1 MLAEYSAQ
9 KQFFILLENKE
20 QTILNFGRKY
30 TAKNSSFK
38 QKTEYNQFLISSKNK
53 KKKILN
59 VNIKHCK

>member
-9 KQFFILLENKE
+9 KQFFMLFKNKE

-30 TAKNSSFK
+30 SAKNSPFK
-38 QKTEYNQFLISSKNK
+38 QKTEYKQFLVSAKNK